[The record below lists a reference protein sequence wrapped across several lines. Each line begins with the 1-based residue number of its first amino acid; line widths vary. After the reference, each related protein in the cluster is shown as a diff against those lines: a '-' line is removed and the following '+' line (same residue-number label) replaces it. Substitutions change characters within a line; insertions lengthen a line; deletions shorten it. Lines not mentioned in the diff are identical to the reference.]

1 MNSSRAKLFL
11 VDHSKYLTLRSLYT
25 LEPLLDRVA
34 DEDVDFLYAIELKNP
49 EFVLLLSVLGFFGL
63 AGLDRVYIGDVGLG
77 ILKFITLG
85 GLGLWTVADLFFI
98 TERTKQ
104 ANAKKLEE
112 HIMLVRR

>member
-1 MNSSRAKLFL
+1 M
-11 VDHSKYLTLRSLYT
+11 
-25 LEPLLDRVA
+25 DRVA